1 MKTRDLIRT
10 AMVIAPSLAG
20 VIVVMA
26 KAPTEIQSLNSNPQ
40 TLSDGLILIGS
51 FLVSIAVKYI
61 QTSYSNVK
69 ATAQE
74 AKKVADDTPTKWE
87 FKRLQDDFAEMEEKH
102 KKNIDN
108 LTEQIDMLVANYK
121 SVAVERDRMRD
132 NLAGEI
138 QSHRA
143 TKQEL
148 QEERRLTAD
157 LFRKVE
163 TLEARMK
170 ELEQWKDRAEDVTK
184 LADKIVRGIDGLVNK
199 ALPLPPATEL
209 KAT

>member
-26 KAPTEIQSLNSNPQ
+26 KSPTEIQSLNSNPQ

-87 FKRLQDDFAEMEEKH
+87 FKRLQDDFAEMQTKH
-102 KKNIDN
+102 RNDVEQ
-108 LTEQIDMLVANYK
+108 LTSQVEMLVLNYR
-121 SVAVERDRMRD
+121 SVSIERDRAREGLEAEVKAHGETKKE
-132 NLAGEI
+132 LANEI
-138 QSHRA
+138 EVVAGLYR
-143 TKQEL
+143 T
-148 QEERRLTAD
+148 
-157 LFRKVE
+157 VE
-163 TLEARMK
+163 KLEARIN
-170 ELEQWKDRAEDVTK
+170 ELERRVEKSEGINE
-184 LADKIVRGIDGLVNK
+184 LANKIISGIDGLFTK
-199 ALPLPPATEL
+199 ALPTPPATEL

>member
-26 KAPTEIQSLNSNPQ
+26 KAPTEVQSLNSNPQ

-132 NLAGEI
+132 NLAVEI

-143 TKQEL
+143 TKQES

-170 ELEQWKDRAEDVTK
+170 ELEQWKERAEDVTK

-199 ALPLPPATEL
+199 ALPTPPATEL

>member
-1 MKTRDLIRT
+1 MMTC
-10 AMVIAPSLAG
+10 
-20 VIVVMA
+20 
-26 KAPTEIQSLNSNPQ
+26 
-40 TLSDGLILIGS
+40 
-51 FLVSIAVKYI
+51 
-61 QTSYSNVK
+61 
-69 ATAQE
+69 
-74 AKKVADDTPTKWE
+74 
-87 FKRLQDDFAEMEEKH
+87 
-102 KKNIDN
+102 
-108 LTEQIDMLVANYK
+108 ANYK

-132 NLAGEI
+132 NLAVEI

-143 TKQEL
+143 TKQES

-170 ELEQWKDRAEDVTK
+170 ELEQWKERAEDVTK

-199 ALPLPPATEL
+199 ALPTPPATEL